1 MTDLAPT
8 NVTPIS
14 ADSKL
19 SDQEKRDQLRARIQ
33 AGEQRLEERNFADQ
47 ARDAADTAVAFVKKH
62 PVATVA
68 GAVTIGLAIGAMT
81 RRGRALG
88 RRGGSLAG
96 YAAEA
101 AMAYGLSM
109 IQGAG
114 DRVEDLSDVAGTKAR
129 GLKRDAAYRF
139 DAMSDSLR
147 TTGRKASRKGART
160 VRDLRSRF
168 TD

>member
-19 SDQEKRDQLRARIQ
+19 SDQEKRDQLRGRIQ

-68 GAVTIGLAIGAMT
+68 GAVTIGLAIGAILISES
-81 RRGRALG
+81 RKVA
-88 RRGGSLAG
+88 RGGRDHSWLGLAGLTLIIVAALVVKYSLAG
-96 YAAEA
+96 A
-101 AMAYGLSM
+101 
-109 IQGAG
+109 
-114 DRVEDLSDVAGTKAR
+114 
-129 GLKRDAAYRF
+129 
-139 DAMSDSLR
+139 
-147 TTGRKASRKGART
+147 
-160 VRDLRSRF
+160 
-168 TD
+168 